1 MSLFWRS
8 LKKFYFF
15 SVFGLS
21 FSFFFLTMHYSFL
34 VLCKALFF
42 KFLKLSAPELIFFSF
57 GLFVFFIFCGF
68 CFLSRLG
75 LYGTFFLGVL
85 PAVLFWISL
94 CRGLRFFLLKGC
106 VASVTVSKWFKLTN
120 LIEIKLDL
128 FLDLISYSFMFLTT
142 TIAVFVICFA
152 FSYFRYEPNV
162 EKLVLLLNAFVL
174 SMVLLVISGNL
185 ILLFFGWEMIG
196 LTSFLLINFWSTRV
210 GTLKAAFKAYTF
222 NKVSDISLFLAILVI
237 YYSFG
242 ELNILKLSTESFAY
256 NDYTLSCF
264 YNIRVI
270 ELVSFF
276 FLTAAFIKSAQVGFH
291 VWLPDS
297 MEAPV
302 PASALIHSATLVSAG
317 IFLSLRFQPLFELSQ
332 YFHTVVPIVGSVTAF
347 IGGFGAF
354 FQTDLKRVLA
364 YSTISHCGFLFFLT
378 AFNCVEYTVI
388 YLYVHGF
395 FKASSFLCVGNL
407 IRFSKNYQDV
417 RRMGGYWKYLPF
429 ELYALAFCL
438 LNLSGLPF
446 FFGFLI
452 KHFLFLSFDF
462 FFFNCVAFGFIF
474 LSAFCGLFYSFKVF
488 FYVFF
493 DSKKA
498 RSSIYF
504 SYSNEL
510 TASVSYSNTTLASAV
525 AILLLA
531 AAGLTI
537 SFFFFSWF
545 YSLRVYSLVSPSVY
559 FGKCGLFSSYNF
571 DLSLL
576 FNFKYLNTVVCI
588 FFFFLN
594 FFKWTRG
601 FFYSFELFFFWLSGT
616 VLLLSVA

>member
-1 MSLFWRS
+1 MP
-8 LKKFYFF
+8 LKRLQFF
-15 SVFGLS
+15 MVLVLCV
-21 FSFFFLTMHYSFL
+21 SFFFLTIHYSFL
-34 VLCKALFF
+34 ILCKALFF
-42 KFLKLSAPELIFFSF
+42 KFMQLSVAE
-57 GLFVFFIFCGF
+57 VIFCMLGVYCFSITCGF
-68 CFLSRLG
+68 LFLSYIG
-75 LYGTFFLGVL
+75 LYGAFFLCVL
-85 PAVLFWISL
+85 PVFLFWTSL
-94 CRGLRFFLLKGC
+94 CRGLPFFLLKNGS
-106 VASVTVSKWFKLTN
+106 ASVTVSKWFKLTG
-120 LIEIKLDL
+120 LLEVKLDF
-128 FLDLISYSFMFLTT
+128 FLDLTSYSFMFLTT
-142 TIAVFVICFA
+142 SIAVFVTFFA

-162 EKLVLLLNAFVL
+162 EKLLLLLNAFVL
-174 SMVLLVISGNL
+174 SMIVLVISGNL

-210 GTLKAAFKAYTF
+210 GTLKAAFKAYSF
-222 NKVSDISLFLAILVI
+222 NKVSDVSLFFAILLV

-242 ELNILKLSTESFAY
+242 ELNILKLSTETLLY
-256 NDYTLSCF
+256 NDYVL
-264 YNIRVI
+264 
-270 ELVSFF
+270 SFF
-276 FLTAAFIKSAQVGFH
+276 FNVRAVELISFFLLTAAFIKSAQVGFH

-317 IFLSLRFQPLFELSQ
+317 IFLSLRFQPLLELSS
-332 YFHTVVPIVGSVTAF
+332 YFHIVVPVVGALTAF
-347 IGGFGAF
+347 VGGFGAF

-378 AFNCVEYTVI
+378 AFNCLEYTII

-462 FFFNCVAFGFIF
+462 FFFNCVSFGFI
-474 LSAFCGLFYSFKVF
+474 LLAAFCGLFYSFKVF

-504 SYSNEL
+504 GYSTEL
-510 TASVSYSNTTLASAV
+510 TASFMYSNSTLASAL
-525 AILLLA
+525 AIVFLA
-531 AAGLTI
+531 AAGLLI
-537 SFFFFSWF
+537 SFFFFSWL
-545 YSLRVYSLVSPSVY
+545 YSLRVYSMTDSSFY
-559 FGKCGLFSSYNF
+559 FGKCGLFSAYNF
-571 DLSLL
+571 DLGAL
-576 FNFKYLNTVVCI
+576 FNFKYLNTLVPM

-594 FFKWTRG
+594 FFKWTRT
-601 FFYSFELFFFWLSGT
+601 FSYSFELFFFLLSF
-616 VLLLSVA
+616 LLLLPLLAA